1 MKNSVQPDP
10 SHAKTGVSVLP
21 SGLVLDPYDIDP
33 MNVRALDVASALSNI
48 CRFAGNVRRF
58 YSVAEHCVLVA
69 TILRAR
75 NAPPRVQLAGLLH
88 DAFEYVTGDI
98 TSPTKRG
105 LLVYDAELD
114 QHVTF
119 AEVEADGLERIM
131 DGLAPG
137 LTKVLSEDDWALIH
151 TSDEDAFEI
160 ECEAVRTIRPD
171 FSRFG
176 AYSPYLLGLRALGM
190 SPELAKREW
199 LSRLSSLLLETHAE
213 RQPEPEPA
221 PAPAKKS
228 KGGAK

>member
-75 NAPPRVQLAGLLH
+75 SAPPRVQLAGLLH

-98 TSPTKRG
+98 TSPTKRW

-114 QHVTF
+114 RTVSF
-119 AEVEADGLERIM
+119 SEVESTGLERIM

-137 LTKVLSEDDWALIH
+137 LSKLLSDDERHLIH

-160 ECEAVRTIRPD
+160 ECEAVRTVRPD
-171 FSRFG
+171 FTRFG
-176 AYSPYLLGLRALGM
+176 VFSPYLLGLRGLGM
-190 SPELAKREW
+190 SPELAKRDW
-199 LSRLSSLLLETHAE
+199 LSRLSSLLLETHLE
-213 RQPEPEPA
+213 RQPAPA
-221 PAPAKKS
+221 PEPAKKS